1 MSTKVIGVSMPSNL
15 SDDIDIIAKHLS
27 VSKSAVVSALLCE
40 NVPMYARICE
50 DRPPLERSSSMRF
63 VPSSQGE
70 ILRMLNQLSVGME
83 VTQRDLFEK

>member
-1 MSTKVIGVSMPSNL
+1 MSTKVVGVSMPSYL
-15 SDDIDIIAKHLS
+15 SDDIDIIAKHLA

-40 NVPMYARICE
+40 TVPMYARICE
-50 DRPPLERSSSMRF
+50 STSPLERGSSMRF

-70 ILRMLNQLSVGME
+70 IVRMLNQLSVGMG